1 MPVRVPADVEQRVRE
16 IIVEKGML
24 EVSVEKVQMDTSLT
38 EGDLALDSVQT
49 LEILVGLEEEFDF
62 FFDDDDITP
71 QLFDKVRNLVG
82 YIKGKMMEGNFE
94 STSDLQP
101 TLRN

>member
-1 MPVRVPADVEQRVRE
+1 MPVRAPADVAQRVRE

-24 EVSVEKVQMDTSLT
+24 EIPVRKVQMDTSLT

-71 QLFDKVRNLVG
+71 QLFDKVRNLVE
-82 YIKGKMMEGNFE
+82 YIKEKMMREHPE